1 MKPLIVI
8 NFKAYESATGENAM
22 WLAKTAS
29 EISVK
34 EKTKIIVAVQA
45 ADIYRVSEECDID
58 VFAEHIDSVDYG
70 AHTGATLA
78 ETVKAAGAKGTLIN
92 HSEKTLELK
101 EIEKAVAKA
110 KMLGLKTIVCAG
122 NALQAKAVAAF
133 TPDYIAVE
141 PPELIG
147 GDVSVS
153 RANPAIISDTVKK
166 VRSVSAV
173 TEVLVGA
180 GVKDKLDVDKA
191 LELGAVG
198 VLLASHIT
206 QSKTPKDAIL
216 KLLKE

>member
-1 MKPLIVI
+1 MKPIIAI
-8 NFKAYESATGENAM
+8 NFKAYESATGNSAVA
-22 WLAKTAS
+22 LAKAAS
-29 EISVK
+29 EVAKK
-34 EKTKIIVAVQA
+34 ENVRIIAAVQA
-45 ADIYRVSEECDID
+45 ADIYRVCSESDIE
-58 VFAEHIDSVDYG
+58 VFAQHIDTADYG

-78 ETVKAAGAKGTLIN
+78 DAVKQAGAKGTLIN

-110 KMLGLKTIVCAG
+110 KLLGLKTIVCVG
-122 NALQAKAVAAF
+122 NALQAKAAAAF

-147 GDVSVS
+147 GDISVS
-153 RANPAIISDTVKK
+153 RANPEIIKETVKK
-166 VRSVSAV
+166 VKSVSA
-173 TEVLVGA
+173 TTDVLVGA

-206 QSKTPKDAIL
+206 QSKTPKDAIM
-216 KLLKE
+216 KLLKN

>member
-8 NFKAYESATGENAM
+8 NFKAYEAATGKNAM
-22 WLAKTAS
+22 WLAKTAADIS
-29 EISVK
+29 EK
-34 EKTKIIVAVQA
+34 EKIKIIVAVQA
-45 ADIYRVSEECDID
+45 ADIYRVSEECGID
-58 VFAEHIDSVDYG
+58 VFAEHIDSPDYG
-70 AHTGATLA
+70 AHTGATLG
-78 ETVKAAGAKGTLIN
+78 ETVKSAGAKGTLIN

-110 KMLGLKTIVCAG
+110 KLLGLKTIVCAG
-122 NALQAKAVAAF
+122 TANQAKAVAAF
-133 TPDYIAVE
+133 TPDYVAVE

-166 VRSVSAV
+166 VRSVSTV

-191 LELGAVG
+191 LQLGAVG

-206 QSKTPKDAIL
+206 QSKVPKDAIM
-216 KLLKE
+216 KLIKD

>member
-8 NFKAYESATGENAM
+8 NFKAYESATGKGAVA
-22 WLAKTAS
+22 LAKAAG
-29 EISVK
+29 EVAKK
-34 EKTKIIVAVQA
+34 EKVTIIAAVQA
-45 ADIYRVSEECDID
+45 ADVYRVSQESEID
-58 VFAEHIDSVDYG
+58 VFAQHIDTADYG

-110 KMLGLKTIVCAG
+110 HFLGLKTIVCVGSAS
-122 NALQAKAVAAF
+122 QAKAVAAF
-133 TPDYIAVE
+133 TPDYIAIE

-147 GDVSVS
+147 GDISVS
-153 RANPAIISDTVKK
+153 RANPAIISDTVKR
-166 VRSVSAV
+166 VRHVSA
-173 TEVLVGA
+173 TTDILVGA

-206 QSKTPKDAIL
+206 QAKVPKEAIMN
-216 KLLKE
+216 LLKD